1 MTIYLDIV
9 LLENIFMN
17 YIIISATSIILKK
30 QMKLF
35 KFILSSTIGSIYAVF
50 SYISNTQIY
59 SSLILKI
66 LLSISMVYIAFNPKN
81 IKVLLKELM
90 IFYLTSFTFGGVS
103 FALIY
108 FLKPQNIL
116 IRNGVLIG
124 TYPIKIIM
132 AGGIVGFIV
141 ITLSFKLIKAKIS
154 RKDIYCTINIEI
166 NGKSASTK
174 AIIDTGNFLKDP
186 ISKLPVIV
194 VQKNVLKG
202 CIPENILENLEN
214 IITGKDIDLGDFSS
228 RIRFIPFN
236 SLGKENGILL
246 GIKVEEIVIKKDGTD
261 FIVKDVIIG
270 VYNGILSKSEKY
282 YALVNLEILE
292 RSAENEYTRIIKN
305 KV

>member
-1 MTIYLDIV
+1 MTIYIDIV

-30 QMKLF
+30 QIRLF
-35 KFILSSTIGSIYAVF
+35 RFILSSTIGSIYAVF
-50 SYISNTQIY
+50 SYVSNTQVY

-66 LLSISMVYIAFNPKN
+66 LLSISMIYIAFNPKN

-103 FALIY
+103 FSFIY

-116 IRNGVLIG
+116 IQNGVLIG
-124 TYPIKIIM
+124 TYPIKIII

-141 ITLSFKLIKAKIS
+141 ITLSFKTIKAKIS
-154 RKDIYCTINIEI
+154 RKDIYCTINIKI
-166 NGKSASTK
+166 NEKKTSTK

-194 VQKNVLKG
+194 VQKDVLKE
-202 CIPENILENLEN
+202 CVPQNILDNLEN
-214 IITGKDIDLGDFSS
+214 IITGKDIDLGEFSP

-246 GIKVEEIVIKKDGTD
+246 GIKAEDVEIEKDGID
-261 FIVKDVIIG
+261 SIIKNVIVG

-292 RSAENEYTRIIKN
+292 GSIENEYTRIIKN